1 MSGFWKETHKQK
13 TLGLDSVLPF
23 PLPCYSCCQQD
34 PIFFTGTAFSGSQR
48 PAGSLHLSSLTH
60 QTCQRKDESQPN
72 QFKTR
77 RNRTPLVS
85 SCWQEHQPA
94 PSLFCSCRMNKSV
107 MLGCQ
112 LQQGWTYRA
121 PGETQGAILQKWG
134 CGHGCFRKNQGET
147 PQNGHYLIFW
157 AKHCPHMP
165 VQFVAS

>member
-1 MSGFWKETHKQK
+1 MASGKKPTNRKP
-13 TLGLDSVLPF
+13 LGWTQYSLFHSRATAAASRIQSFLLELLFLVPRDRLDPF
-23 PLPCYSCCQQD
+23 TSPPSPTRPAKGRTSLSQTSLKPAGTARLLSPLAGRSTSQPLPYSAY
-34 PIFFTGTAFSGSQR
+34 G
-48 PAGSLHLSSLTH
+48 
-60 QTCQRKDESQPN
+60 
-72 QFKTR
+72 
-77 RNRTPLVS
+77 
-85 SCWQEHQPA
+85 
-94 PSLFCSCRMNKSV
+94 RMNKSV

-121 PGETQGAILQKWG
+121 PGETQGAIPQKWG